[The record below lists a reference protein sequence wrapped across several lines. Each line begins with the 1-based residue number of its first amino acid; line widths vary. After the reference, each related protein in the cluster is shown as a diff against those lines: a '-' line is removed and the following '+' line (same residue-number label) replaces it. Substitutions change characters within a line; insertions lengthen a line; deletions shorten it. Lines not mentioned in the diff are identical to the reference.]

1 MTLTTILSTAITG
14 LTASQRA
21 LQTTSVN
28 VANVNTPGYARKEV
42 QFQTAV
48 VGGMSAGVELADVRR
63 LVDSFLQNELV
74 IASGSA
80 GFYEAQNGIYERLQD
95 LFGEPGSPSALT
107 ARLNEALSSFSPLVL
122 DPSSTP
128 NRIGALNDLQELAN
142 DLSRI
147 AGSVQDLRSEA
158 DRRIMADLEMLN
170 SSLEQI
176 HELNPVIAQQLA
188 SGGDVTAL
196 EERRDQALERISDII
211 DVRTSTMSDGRIGVF
226 TTSGLTLLDS
236 NLRVFEYVPN
246 GVVDTT
252 SRFNQ
257 VQVWKQDAGTGQVT
271 ATGENFEAALRGGSV
286 KGLLEMR
293 DKELPELSYALGE
306 LSARLV
312 DEVNRIH
319 NDSTAVPPPNALIG
333 RNTGA
338 LSTDAHG
345 FTGQVSFGVLDA
357 NNEIVQ
363 SVTIDFANPS
373 LVTLGDVI
381 SAVNTGLAG
390 DGTLSLSNGVLTLS
404 ATSSA
409 NGVAMAQDASDPS
422 DRAGRGFAHFFGMN
436 DLMSAR
442 GAPHYQTGL
451 TSAASHGFGSSGT
464 VSLEL
469 RGPGAQVAGSF
480 TLDFMAVGSTV
491 GDIVSALN
499 TGFAGVATWS
509 LDSNGRLSATP
520 AAGFENY
527 VVHTRTDS
535 SDRGGTGVTFS
546 DFFGPAASDQA
557 DASFSM
563 NVIADFLT
571 NPDQMAL
578 AKFDPSAMAGDPAV
592 TIGDNRGALA
602 FDGLLSSAYTFNT
615 AGDIAGFTTMLAD
628 YAGAILSSQALE
640 ADRASSLM
648 EDRSVLRDELRSRRD
663 SATGVNLDEEL
674 ANLIVFQNAYNAAAR
689 IITTANQM
697 FETLIDIA

>member
-14 LTASQRA
+14 LNAAQRA

-63 LVDSFLQNELV
+63 LVDTFLQNELV

-107 ARLNEALSSFSPLVL
+107 ARLNEALSSFSALVL
-122 DPSSTP
+122 EPSSTP
-128 NRIGALNDLQELAN
+128 SRIASLNDLQELAN
-142 DLSRI
+142 DISRV
-147 AGSVQDLRSEA
+147 ATSVQTLRSEA
-158 DRRIMADLEMLN
+158 DRRIMADLETLN
-170 SSLEQI
+170 SALEQI
-176 HELNPVIAQQLA
+176 HQLNPVIAQQLV
-188 SGGDVTAL
+188 SGIDVSAL
-196 EERRDQALERISDII
+196 QERRDQALERIADII

-226 TTSGLTLLDS
+226 TTAGLTLLDS

-257 VQVWKQDAGTGQVT
+257 VQVWKKDAGTGQLT
-271 ATGENFEAALRGGSV
+271 ATGENFEAALRGGSI

-293 DKELPELSYALGE
+293 DKELPELSYELGE
-306 LSARLV
+306 LAARLV
-312 DEVNRIH
+312 DEVNRVH
-319 NDSTAVPPPNALIG
+319 NGNTAVPPPNSLFG

-338 LSTDAHG
+338 LGTDPHG
-345 FTGQVSFGVLDA
+345 FTGEVAFGVLDA

-363 SVTIDFANPS
+363 TVTIDFANPA
-373 LVTLGDVI
+373 LVTLDDVI
-381 SAVNTGLAG
+381 AAVNTGLAG
-390 DGTLSLSNGVLTLS
+390 AGTLDLTAGVMSFS
-404 ATSSA
+404 AASGSD
-409 NGVAMAQDASDPS
+409 GVAMLNNPINAS
-422 DRAGRGFAHFFGMN
+422 DRAGRGFAHFFGLN
-436 DLMSAR
+436 DLMTAR
-442 GAPHYQTGL
+442 VPPHFDTGL

-464 VSLEL
+464 ANLEL
-469 RGPGAQVAGSF
+469 RGPGAQVAASF
-480 TLDFMAVGSTV
+480 TLDFSAVGGTV
-491 GDIVSALN
+491 GDVVTALN

-509 LDSNGRLSATP
+509 LDGNGALTATP

-527 VVHTRTDS
+527 VVHTRTDTT
-535 SDRGGTGVTFS
+535 DRGGSGVTFS
-546 DFFGPAASDQA
+546 DFFGPAGSDQA
-557 DASFSM
+557 DAAFSM
-563 NVIADFLT
+563 NVDSAFLT
-571 NPDQMAL
+571 DPAAMAL
-578 AKFDPSAMAGDPAV
+578 AKYNPSTASGDPAV
-592 TIGDNRGALA
+592 TIGDNRGALG
-602 FDGLLSSAYTFNT
+602 FDGLLSNAFAFDT
-615 AGDIAGFTTMLAD
+615 AGDIAGFTTTLAD

-663 SATGVNLDEEL
+663 AATGVNLDEEL